1 MSMDIIFGR
10 TCRDWSRES
19 APTPIQTQTALPAP
33 TKSTK
38 PAFLP
43 KGQKIRPT
51 VKLHGEDPFVRDETR
66 AQGED
71 GFAGRKTV

>member
-10 TCRDWSRES
+10 TCRDWSRKP
-19 APTPIQTQTALPAP
+19 APAPIQAPAPLPALA
-33 TKSTK
+33 K
-38 PAFLP
+38 PAKPASLP

-51 VKLHGEDPFVRDETR
+51 VKLHGEDPFVHDETR